1 MSSEANIVAD
11 ESNEISDTID
21 IHELLEFANSKTFDD
36 EKELVARKKSFEK
49 VASFFELIKS
59 EKTDEIKNEIEQNSE
74 ENEEIQL
81 NSDDPNESIENSKA
95 DQLLGSETL
104 SSDVAKSES
113 EIEKDFLSADDE
125 AFASNEDSVDE
136 IEEKNTPENEFEP
149 VDFSK
154 ATDDI
159 EEEIPLTNENSE
171 DEISEEVS
179 PEYERGYNEALKE
192 FEQTLVIE
200 KKLISD
206 FGQTILSAR
215 NEAAKIVEE
224 LISEK
229 VREIAHNFLGHKI
242 DTLPDEFIEQVKTAG
257 KSIVSQMDDFV
268 VEFNEI
274 DAASLKENANLEDFN
289 MKIKEVTDL
298 NRGEFRLKV
307 GKSGYEQRVLD

>member
-11 ESNEISDTID
+11 ESNEISETID

-74 ENEEIQL
+74 ENEETQL

-95 DQLLGSETL
+95 DQLLGSITL

-149 VDFSK
+149 VNFSK
-154 ATDDI
+154 ATNDI

-200 KKLISD
+200 K
-206 FGQTILSAR
+206 
-215 NEAAKIVEE
+215 N
-224 LISEK
+224 
-229 VREIAHNFLGHKI
+229 
-242 DTLPDEFIEQVKTAG
+242 
-257 KSIVSQMDDFV
+257 
-268 VEFNEI
+268 
-274 DAASLKENANLEDFN
+274 
-289 MKIKEVTDL
+289 
-298 NRGEFRLKV
+298 
-307 GKSGYEQRVLD
+307 